1 MRLLTMTIALSMVAL
16 AGAACGGASNSSDGG
31 GSSGGGSSQSGGS
44 PTGSASTGDFGVGA
58 GAGPGGNSGSG
69 SGAVGS
75 TGAGQACA
83 AQSAQ
88 TGLQQVYLAFAF
100 DVSGSMGANNEEWHD
115 KALKWDPVVAAT
127 KQFFSDPGSTGLMAS
142 LTFFPGPDRR
152 RMCRAGTYE
161 SPDVPMTSLPSQA
174 FGEAIDDVTPRRD
187 DDWRMG
193 TPTAFVVEGTV
204 GFIEEERQQSP
215 GKYAVVLVTDG
226 YPQLCEGSDSIE
238 AVVRHVRAARENGIA
253 TYVVGVANPP
263 VPDAPENVE
272 NLQDIAEAGGTGEAF
287 IIDTGDPAQTTATF
301 KAAIDQI
308 RGTAI
313 SCTIAIP
320 SAPDGRTFDKQKV
333 NVTYTSGTGNT
344 PTNLLYDQDC
354 AVESAWRYDDPANP
368 TSIELCASACA
379 TVQADP
385 AASLSVEF
393 TCEDVIEVPL

>member
-1 MRLLTMTIALSMVAL
+1 
-16 AGAACGGASNSSDGG
+16 
-31 GSSGGGSSQSGGS
+31 
-44 PTGSASTGDFGVGA
+44 
-58 GAGPGGNSGSG
+58 
-69 SGAVGS
+69 
-75 TGAGQACA
+75 
-83 AQSAQ
+83 
-88 TGLQQVYLAFAF
+88 
-100 DVSGSMGANNEEWHD
+100 HD

-127 KQFFSDPGSTGLMAS
+127 KQFFSDPESTGLMAS

-161 SPDVPMTSLPSQA
+161 NPDVPMTSLPSQA

-238 AVVRHVRAARENGIA
+238 AVVRHVRAAREDGIA

-263 VPDAPENVE
+263 VPDAPENVA

-333 NVTYTSGTGNT
+333 NVTYTTGASNT
-344 PTNLLYDQDC
+344 PTHLLYDQDC
-354 AVESAWRYDDPANP
+354 AADSAWRYDDPANP
-368 TSIELCASACA
+368 TSIELCASACS